1 MSDEKKPEKKIE
13 IVSGDGKDLKIS
25 PVYEHLEIEK
35 PKKKEKQEVI
45 IPKVKKD
52 KK

>member
-1 MSDEKKPEKKIE
+1 MSEENKKIK
-13 IVSGDGKDLKIS
+13 IVSGDGKDLNIS

-35 PKKKEKQEVI
+35 PKKKTDKEVI

-52 KK
+52 DKKK